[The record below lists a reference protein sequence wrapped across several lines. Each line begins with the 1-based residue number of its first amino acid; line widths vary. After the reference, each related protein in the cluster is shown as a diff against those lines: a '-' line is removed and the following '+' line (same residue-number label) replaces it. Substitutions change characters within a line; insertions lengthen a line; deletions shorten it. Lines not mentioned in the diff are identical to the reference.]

1 MSKLFSAVPKSSAI
15 VLLLVGLG
23 VGVFG
28 MLAFDYSMEATST
41 EEFCT
46 SCHEMAS
53 GPFVMVQDTT
63 HFRNESGVRPTCS
76 DCHVPEKG
84 WPKMWRKIQA
94 SREVWSALTGKI
106 NTPEKYLAHAPVMKA
121 REIARLQANDSQ
133 ECRNCHNVEAMD
145 LDQQSRMAKRAHGRM
160 VKQERTC
167 IDCHEGIAHD
177 GTVHDVAA
185 VLEQSAD

>member
-1 MSKLFSAVPKSSAI
+1 MSKLFSTVPKSSAI

-46 SCHEMAS
+46 GCHEMAS
-53 GPFVMVQDTT
+53 GPFVMLRDTT

-133 ECRNCHNVEAMD
+133 ECRNCHDVEAMD

-160 VKQERTC
+160 AKQERTC

-177 GTVHDVAA
+177 GTAHDAAA

>member
-1 MSKLFSAVPKSSAI
+1 MPKSSAI

-41 EEFCT
+41 EEFCIG
-46 SCHEMAS
+46 CHEMSS
-53 GPFVMVQDTT
+53 GPFVMLQDTT

-133 ECRNCHNVEAMD
+133 ECRNCHDVEAMD

-167 IDCHEGIAHD
+167 IDCHEGIAHA
-177 GTVHDVAA
+177 GTAHDAA
-185 VLEQSAD
+185 AALEQSPD

>member
-1 MSKLFSAVPKSSAI
+1 MSKLFSAVSKSSAI

-46 SCHEMAS
+46 GCHEMAS
-53 GPFVMVQDTT
+53 GPFVMLQDTT

-133 ECRNCHNVEAMD
+133 ECRNCHDVEAMD

-185 VLEQSAD
+185 VLDQSPD